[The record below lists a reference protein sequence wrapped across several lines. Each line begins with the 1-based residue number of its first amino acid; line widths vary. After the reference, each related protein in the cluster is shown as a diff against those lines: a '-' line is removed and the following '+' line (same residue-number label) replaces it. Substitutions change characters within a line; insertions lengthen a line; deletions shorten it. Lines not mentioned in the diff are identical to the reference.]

1 MKHIAV
7 LFALLGMSTM
17 GWAQVDPGTFSVIP
31 HVGLNLS
38 TISDESLVNDVG
50 TMKSKY
56 KAGATAGVD
65 LEYRIS
71 TPFAVS
77 VGAYY
82 SREGCNYK
90 DNVLDHPEVGTY
102 SVFSRSYFTIDYLR
116 IPVMARWYATDKL
129 SVGTGLQAG
138 IGLWNRTHTES
149 QEVKVNENGSYTYST
164 DIEKTNTKGNGLR
177 NVLWSVPVSVAVE
190 YERVIVDLRYSIPLS
205 KVYQSDGKRPG
216 GDERIKCWTISVG
229 YRI

>member
-1 MKHIAV
+1 MKHIAA

-17 GWAQVDPGTFSVIP
+17 GWAQVETGTFSVIP
-31 HVGLNLS
+31 RVGLNLS
-38 TISDESLVNDVG
+38 TISDESLTNDVG

-56 KAGATAGVD
+56 KAGAMAGVD

-71 TPFAVS
+71 APFAAS

-90 DNVLDHPEVGTY
+90 DNVLDHPVPGTY
-102 SVFSRSYFTIDYLR
+102 NVLSRSYFTIDYLK
-116 IPVMARWYATDKL
+116 IPVMARWYVTDKF
-129 SVGTGLQAG
+129 SVGTGVQAG

-149 QEVKVNENGSYTYST
+149 QKVKVNNGSYTYST
-164 DIEKTNTKGNGLR
+164 DIEKANVKGNGLR

-190 YERVIVDLRYSIPLS
+190 YERVILDLRYSIPLS
-205 KVYQSDGKRPG
+205 KVYQSDGKHPD
-216 GDERIKCWTISVG
+216 GDERLQCWSISVG

>member
-7 LFALLGMSTM
+7 LLALLGMTSM
-17 GWAQVDPGTFSVIP
+17 SWAQTDPGTFSVIP
-31 HVGLNLS
+31 RVGFNLS
-38 TISDESLVNDVG
+38 TISGESLTTDVG
-50 TMKSKY
+50 TMKSKF
-56 KAGATAGVD
+56 KAGAAAGLD

-71 TPFAVS
+71 APFSAS
-77 VGAYY
+77 IGAYY

-90 DNVLDHPEVGTY
+90 DNVLDQRAVGTY
-102 SVFSRSYFTIDYLR
+102 NVFSRCYFTIDYLK

-129 SVGTGLQAG
+129 SVGTGLQTG

-149 QEVKVNENGSYTYST
+149 QEVKVGESGRYTYST
-164 DIEKTNTKGNGLR
+164 DIEKTNVKGNGLR

-190 YERVIVDLRYSIPLS
+190 YERVIIDLRYSIPLS
-205 KVYQSDGKRPG
+205 KVYQSDGKHPG
-216 GDERIKCWTISVG
+216 GDERVQCWTVSVG

>member
-1 MKHIAV
+1 MKHIAA
-7 LFALLGMSTM
+7 LIALLGMSTM

-31 HVGLNLS
+31 RVGVNLS
-38 TISDESLVNDVG
+38 TISDESLTNDVG

-56 KAGATAGVD
+56 KAGAMAGVD

-71 TPFAVS
+71 KPLAAS

-90 DNVLDHPEVGTY
+90 DNVLDHPVPGTY
-102 SVFSRSYFTIDYLR
+102 NVLSRSYFTIDYLK
-116 IPVMARWYATDKL
+116 IPVMARWYVTDKF
-129 SVGTGLQAG
+129 SVGTGVQAG

-149 QEVKVNENGSYTYST
+149 QKVKVNNGSYTYST
-164 DIEKTNTKGNGLR
+164 DIEKANVKGNGLR

-190 YERVIVDLRYSIPLS
+190 YERVILDLRYSIPLS
-205 KVYQSDGKRPG
+205 KVYQSDGKHPD
-216 GDERIKCWTISVG
+216 GDERLQCWSISVG

>member
-1 MKHIAV
+1 MKHIAA
-7 LFALLGMSTM
+7 LIALLGMSTM

-31 HVGLNLS
+31 RVGVNLS
-38 TISDESLVNDVG
+38 TISDESLVTDVG
-50 TMKSKY
+50 EMKSKY
-56 KAGATAGVD
+56 KAGVTAGVD

-71 TPFAVS
+71 APFAAS

-90 DNVLDHPEVGTY
+90 DNVLDHPEPGTY
-102 SVFSRSYFTIDYLR
+102 NVLSRSYFTIDYLK
-116 IPVMARWYATDKL
+116 IPVMARWYVTDKF
-129 SVGTGLQAG
+129 SVGTGVQAG

-149 QEVKVNENGSYTYST
+149 QKVKVNNGSYTYST
-164 DIEKTNTKGNGLR
+164 DIEKANVKGNGLR

-190 YERVIVDLRYSIPLS
+190 YERVILDLRYSIPLS
-205 KVYQSDGKRPG
+205 KVYQSDGKHPD
-216 GDERIKCWTISVG
+216 GDERLQCWSISVG

>member
-1 MKHIAV
+1 MKHIAA
-7 LFALLGMSTM
+7 LFALMGMSTM
-17 GWAQVDPGTFSVIP
+17 GWAQVETGTFSVIP
-31 HVGLNLS
+31 RVGLNLS
-38 TISDESLVNDVG
+38 TISDESLTTDVG

-56 KAGATAGVD
+56 KAGAMAGVD

-71 TPFAVS
+71 KPLAAS

-90 DNVLDHPEVGTY
+90 DNVLDHPVPGTY
-102 SVFSRSYFTIDYLR
+102 NVLSRSYFTIDYLK
-116 IPVMARWYATDKL
+116 IPVMARWYVTDKF
-129 SVGTGLQAG
+129 SVGTGVQAG

-149 QEVKVNENGSYTYST
+149 QEVKVGESGRYTYST
-164 DIEKTNTKGNGLR
+164 DIEKANVKGNGLR

-190 YERVIVDLRYSIPLS
+190 YERVILDLRYSIPLS
-205 KVYQSDGKRPG
+205 KVYQSDGKHPD
-216 GDERIKCWTISVG
+216 GDERLQCWSISVG

>member
-1 MKHIAV
+1 MKHIAA
-7 LFALLGMSTM
+7 LFALMGMSTM
-17 GWAQVDPGTFSVIP
+17 GWAQVETGTFSVIP
-31 HVGLNLS
+31 RVGLNLS
-38 TISDESLVNDVG
+38 TISDESLTNDVG

-56 KAGATAGVD
+56 KAGAMAGVD

-71 TPFAVS
+71 KPLAAS

-90 DNVLDHPEVGTY
+90 DNVLDHPMPGTY
-102 SVFSRSYFTIDYLR
+102 NVLSRSYFTIDYLK
-116 IPVMARWYATDKL
+116 IPVMARWYVTDKF
-129 SVGTGLQAG
+129 SVGTGVQAG

-149 QEVKVNENGSYTYST
+149 QEVKVNNGSYTYST
-164 DIEKTNTKGNGLR
+164 DIEKANVKGNGLR

-190 YERVIVDLRYSIPLS
+190 YERVILDLRYSIPLS
-205 KVYQSDGKRPG
+205 KVYQSDGKHPD
-216 GDERIKCWTISVG
+216 GDERLQCWSISVG

>member
-1 MKHIAV
+1 MKHIAA
-7 LFALLGMSTM
+7 LIALLGMSTM

-31 HVGLNLS
+31 RVGVNLS
-38 TISDESLVNDVG
+38 TISDESLVTDVG
-50 TMKSKY
+50 EMKSKY
-56 KAGATAGVD
+56 KAGVTAGVD

-71 TPFAVS
+71 APFAAS

-90 DNVLDHPEVGTY
+90 DNVLDHPEPGTY
-102 SVFSRSYFTIDYLR
+102 NVLSRSYFTIDYLK
-116 IPVMARWYATDKL
+116 IPVMARWYVTDKF

-164 DIEKTNTKGNGLR
+164 DIEKTNVRGDGLR

-205 KVYQSDGKRPG
+205 KVYQSNGKNPG
-216 GDERIKCWTISVG
+216 GNERVQCWSISVG
-229 YRI
+229 YRL

>member
-1 MKHIAV
+1 MKHIAA
-7 LFALLGMSTM
+7 LFALMGMSTM
-17 GWAQVDPGTFSVIP
+17 GWAQVETGTFSVIP
-31 HVGLNLS
+31 RVGLNLS
-38 TISDESLVNDVG
+38 TISDESLTTDVG

-56 KAGATAGVD
+56 KAGAMAGVD

-71 TPFAVS
+71 KPLAAS

-90 DNVLDHPEVGTY
+90 DNVLDHPVPGTY
-102 SVFSRSYFTIDYLR
+102 NVLSRSYFTIDYLK
-116 IPVMARWYATDKL
+116 IPVMARWYVTDKF
-129 SVGTGLQAG
+129 SVGTGVQAG

-149 QEVKVNENGSYTYST
+149 QEVKVNNGSYTYST
-164 DIEKTNTKGNGLR
+164 DIEEANVKGNGLR

-190 YERVIVDLRYSIPLS
+190 YERVIIDLRYSIPLS
-205 KVYQSDGKRPG
+205 KVYQSDGKHPG
-216 GDERIKCWTISVG
+216 GDERVQCWTLSVG

>member
-1 MKHIAV
+1 MKHIAA
-7 LFALLGMSTM
+7 LFALMGMSTM
-17 GWAQVDPGTFSVIP
+17 GWAQVETGTFSVIP
-31 HVGLNLS
+31 RVGLNLS
-38 TISDESLVNDVG
+38 TISDESLTTDVG

-56 KAGATAGVD
+56 KAGAMAGVD

-71 TPFAVS
+71 KPLAAS

-90 DNVLDHPEVGTY
+90 DNVLDHPVPGTY
-102 SVFSRSYFTIDYLR
+102 NVLSRSYFTIDYLK
-116 IPVMARWYATDKL
+116 IPVMARWYATDKF
-129 SVGTGLQAG
+129 SVGTGVQAG

-149 QEVKVNENGSYTYST
+149 QEVKVNNGSYTYST
-164 DIEKTNTKGNGLR
+164 DIEEANVKGNGLR

-190 YERVIVDLRYSIPLS
+190 YERVILDLRYSIPLS
-205 KVYQSDGKRPG
+205 KVYQSDGKHPD
-216 GDERIKCWTISVG
+216 GDERLQCWSISVG

>member
-1 MKHIAV
+1 MKHIAA

-17 GWAQVDPGTFSVIP
+17 GWAQVETGTFSVIP
-31 HVGLNLS
+31 RVGLNLS
-38 TISDESLVNDVG
+38 TISDESLTNDVG

-56 KAGATAGVD
+56 KAGAMAGVD

-71 TPFAVS
+71 EPLAAS

-90 DNVLDHPEVGTY
+90 DNVLDHPVPGTY
-102 SVFSRSYFTIDYLR
+102 NVLSRSYFTIDYLK
-116 IPVMARWYATDKL
+116 IPVMARWYVTDKF
-129 SVGTGLQAG
+129 SVGTGVQAG

-149 QEVKVNENGSYTYST
+149 QEVKINNGSYTYST
-164 DIEKTNTKGNGLR
+164 DIEEANVKGNGLR

-190 YERVIVDLRYSIPLS
+190 YERVILDLRYSIPLS
-205 KVYQSDGKRPG
+205 KVYQSDGKHPD
-216 GDERIKCWTISVG
+216 GDERLQCWSISVG

>member
-1 MKHIAV
+1 MKHIAA

-17 GWAQVDPGTFSVIP
+17 GWAQVETGTFSVIP
-31 HVGLNLS
+31 RVGLNLS
-38 TISDESLVNDVG
+38 TISDESLTNDVG

-56 KAGATAGVD
+56 KAGAMAGVD

-71 TPFAVS
+71 KPLAAS

-90 DNVLDHPEVGTY
+90 DNVLDHPVPGTY
-102 SVFSRSYFTIDYLR
+102 NVLSRSYFTIDYLK
-116 IPVMARWYATDKL
+116 IPVMARWYVTDKF
-129 SVGTGLQAG
+129 SVGTGVQAG

-164 DIEKTNTKGNGLR
+164 DIEEANVKGNGLR

-190 YERVIVDLRYSIPLS
+190 YERVILDLRYSIPLS
-205 KVYQSDGKRPG
+205 KVYQSDGKHPD
-216 GDERIKCWTISVG
+216 GDERLQCWSISVG

>member
-1 MKHIAV
+1 MKHIAA
-7 LFALLGMSTM
+7 LIALLGMSTM
-17 GWAQVDPGTFSVIP
+17 GWAQVDSGTFSVIP
-31 HVGLNLS
+31 RVGVNLS

-50 TMKSKY
+50 EMKSKY
-56 KAGATAGVD
+56 KAGVTAGVD

-71 TPFAVS
+71 APFAAS

-90 DNVLDHPEVGTY
+90 DNVLDHPAPGTY
-102 SVFSRSYFTIDYLR
+102 NVLSRSYFTIDYLK
-116 IPVMARWYATDKL
+116 IPVMARWYVTDKL
-129 SVGTGLQAG
+129 SVGTGVQAG

-149 QEVKVNENGSYTYST
+149 QVVKINNGSYTYST
-164 DIEKTNTKGNGLR
+164 DIEEANVKGNGLR

-205 KVYQSDGKRPG
+205 KVYQSNGKNPG
-216 GDERIKCWTISVG
+216 GNERVQCWSISVG
-229 YRI
+229 YRL

>member
-1 MKHIAV
+1 MKHIAA
-7 LFALLGMSTM
+7 LFALMGMSTM
-17 GWAQVDPGTFSVIP
+17 GWAQVETGTFSVIP
-31 HVGLNLS
+31 RVGLNLS
-38 TISDESLVNDVG
+38 TISDESLTTDVG

-56 KAGATAGVD
+56 KAGAMAGVD

-71 TPFAVS
+71 EPLAAS

-90 DNVLDHPEVGTY
+90 DNVLDHPVPGTY
-102 SVFSRSYFTIDYLR
+102 NVLSRSYFTIDYLK
-116 IPVMARWYATDKL
+116 IPVMARWYVTDKF
-129 SVGTGLQAG
+129 SVGTGVQAG

-149 QEVKVNENGSYTYST
+149 QEVKVNNGSYTYST
-164 DIEKTNTKGNGLR
+164 DIEKANVKGNGLR

-190 YERVIVDLRYSIPLS
+190 YERVILDLRYSIPLS
-205 KVYQSDGKRPG
+205 KVYQSDGKHPD
-216 GDERIKCWTISVG
+216 GDERLQCWSISVG

>member
-1 MKHIAV
+1 MKHIAA

-17 GWAQVDPGTFSVIP
+17 GWAQVETGTFSVIP
-31 HVGLNLS
+31 RVGLNLS
-38 TISDESLVNDVG
+38 TISDESLTNDVG

-56 KAGATAGVD
+56 KAGAMAGVD

-71 TPFAVS
+71 KPLAAS

-90 DNVLDHPEVGTY
+90 DNVLDHPMPGTY
-102 SVFSRSYFTIDYLR
+102 NVLSRSYFTIDYLK
-116 IPVMARWYATDKL
+116 IPVMARWYVTDKF
-129 SVGTGLQAG
+129 SVGTGVQAG

-149 QEVKVNENGSYTYST
+149 QEVKVNNGSYTYST
-164 DIEKTNTKGNGLR
+164 DIEKANVKGNGLR

-190 YERVIVDLRYSIPLS
+190 YERVILDLRYSIPLS
-205 KVYQSDGKRPG
+205 KVYQSDGKHPD
-216 GDERIKCWTISVG
+216 GDERLQCWSISVG

>member
-1 MKHIAV
+1 MKHIAA

-17 GWAQVDPGTFSVIP
+17 GWAQVEPGTFSVIP
-31 HVGLNLS
+31 RVGVNLS
-38 TISDESLVNDVG
+38 TISNESLVNEVG
-50 TMKSKY
+50 EMKSKF
-56 KAGATAGVD
+56 KAGAAAGLD

-71 TPFAVS
+71 APFSAS
-77 VGAYY
+77 IGAYY

-90 DNVLDHPEVGTY
+90 DNVLDQRELGTY
-102 SVFSRSYFTIDYLR
+102 NVFSRCYFTIDYLK

-138 IGLWNRTHTES
+138 VGLWNRTHTES
-149 QEVKVNENGSYTYST
+149 QKVKVNENGSYTYST
-164 DIEKTNTKGNGLR
+164 DIEKANVKGNGLR
-177 NVLWSVPVSVAVE
+177 NVLWSVPVSVAME

-205 KVYQSDGKRPG
+205 KVYRSNDKNPG
-216 GDERIKCWTISVG
+216 GGERVQCWSISVG

>member
-1 MKHIAV
+1 MKHIAA

-17 GWAQVDPGTFSVIP
+17 GWAQVETGTFSVIP
-31 HVGLNLS
+31 RVGLNLS
-38 TISDESLVNDVG
+38 TISDESLTTDVG

-56 KAGATAGVD
+56 KAGAMAGVD

-71 TPFAVS
+71 EPLAAS

-90 DNVLDHPEVGTY
+90 DNVLDHPVPGTY
-102 SVFSRSYFTIDYLR
+102 NVLSRSYFTIDYLK
-116 IPVMARWYATDKL
+116 IPVMARWYVTDKF
-129 SVGTGLQAG
+129 SVGTGVQAG

-149 QEVKVNENGSYTYST
+149 QEVKINNGSYTYST
-164 DIEKTNTKGNGLR
+164 DIEEANVKGNGLR

-190 YERVIVDLRYSIPLS
+190 YERVILDLRYSIPLS
-205 KVYQSDGKRPG
+205 KVYQSDGKHPD
-216 GDERIKCWTISVG
+216 GDERLQCWSISVG

>member
-1 MKHIAV
+1 MKHIAA
-7 LFALLGMSTM
+7 LFALMGMSTM
-17 GWAQVDPGTFSVIP
+17 GWAQVETGTFSVIP
-31 HVGLNLS
+31 RVGLNLS
-38 TISDESLVNDVG
+38 TISDESLTTDVG

-56 KAGATAGVD
+56 KAGAMAGVD

-71 TPFAVS
+71 KPLAAS

-90 DNVLDHPEVGTY
+90 DNVLDHPVPGTY
-102 SVFSRSYFTIDYLR
+102 NVLSRSYFTIDYLK
-116 IPVMARWYATDKL
+116 IPVMARWYVTDKF
-129 SVGTGLQAG
+129 SVGTGVQAG

-149 QEVKVNENGSYTYST
+149 QEVKINNGSYTYST
-164 DIEKTNTKGNGLR
+164 DIEEANVKGNGLR

-190 YERVIVDLRYSIPLS
+190 YERVILDLRYSIPLS
-205 KVYQSDGKRPG
+205 KVYQADGKQPD
-216 GDERIKCWTISVG
+216 GDERLQCWSISVG

>member
-1 MKHIAV
+1 MKHIAA

-17 GWAQVDPGTFSVIP
+17 GWAQVETGTFSVIP
-31 HVGLNLS
+31 RVGLNLS
-38 TISDESLVNDVG
+38 TISDESLTNDVG

-56 KAGATAGVD
+56 KAGAMAGVD

-71 TPFAVS
+71 KPLAAS

-90 DNVLDHPEVGTY
+90 DNVLDHPVPGTY
-102 SVFSRSYFTIDYLR
+102 NVLSRSYFTIDYLK
-116 IPVMARWYATDKL
+116 IPVMARWYVTDKF
-129 SVGTGLQAG
+129 SVGTGVQAG

-149 QEVKVNENGSYTYST
+149 QEVKVNNGSYTYST
-164 DIEKTNTKGNGLR
+164 DIEKANVKGNGLR

-190 YERVIVDLRYSIPLS
+190 YERVILDLRYSIPLS
-205 KVYQSDGKRPG
+205 KVYQSDGKHPD
-216 GDERIKCWTISVG
+216 GDERLQCWSISVG

>member
-1 MKHIAV
+1 MKHIAA

-17 GWAQVDPGTFSVIP
+17 GWAQVETGTFSVIP
-31 HVGLNLS
+31 RVGLNLS
-38 TISDESLVNDVG
+38 TISDESLTTDVG

-56 KAGATAGVD
+56 KAGAMAGVD

-71 TPFAVS
+71 KPLAAS

-90 DNVLDHPEVGTY
+90 DNVLDHPVPGTY
-102 SVFSRSYFTIDYLR
+102 NVLSRSYFTIDYLK
-116 IPVMARWYATDKL
+116 IPVMARWYVTDKF
-129 SVGTGLQAG
+129 SVGTGVQAG

-149 QEVKVNENGSYTYST
+149 QEVKVNNGSYTYST
-164 DIEKTNTKGNGLR
+164 DIEKANVKGNGLR

-190 YERVIVDLRYSIPLS
+190 YERVILDLRYSIPLS
-205 KVYQSDGKRPG
+205 KVYQSDGKHPD
-216 GDERIKCWTISVG
+216 GDERLQCWSISVG

>member
-1 MKHIAV
+1 MKHIAA
-7 LFALLGMSTM
+7 LFALMGMSTM
-17 GWAQVDPGTFSVIP
+17 GWAQVETGTFSVIP
-31 HVGLNLS
+31 RVGLNLS
-38 TISDESLVNDVG
+38 TISDESLTNDVG

-56 KAGATAGVD
+56 KAGAMAGVD

-71 TPFAVS
+71 EPLAAS

-90 DNVLDHPEVGTY
+90 DNVLDHPVPGTY
-102 SVFSRSYFTIDYLR
+102 NVLSRSYFTIDYLK
-116 IPVMARWYATDKL
+116 IPVMARWYVTDKF
-129 SVGTGLQAG
+129 SVGTGVQAG

-149 QEVKVNENGSYTYST
+149 QEVKVNNGSYTYST
-164 DIEKTNTKGNGLR
+164 DIEKANVKGNGLR

-190 YERVIVDLRYSIPLS
+190 YERVILDLRYSIPLS
-205 KVYQSDGKRPG
+205 KAYQSDGKHPD
-216 GDERIKCWTISVG
+216 GDERLQCWSISVG

>member
-1 MKHIAV
+1 MKHIAA

-17 GWAQVDPGTFSVIP
+17 GWAQVETGTFSVIP
-31 HVGLNLS
+31 RVGLNLS
-38 TISDESLVNDVG
+38 TISDESLTNDVG

-56 KAGATAGVD
+56 KAGAMAGVD

-71 TPFAVS
+71 APFAAS

-90 DNVLDHPEVGTY
+90 DNVLDHPVPGTY
-102 SVFSRSYFTIDYLR
+102 NVLSRSYFTIDYLK
-116 IPVMARWYATDKL
+116 IPVMARWYVTDKF
-129 SVGTGLQAG
+129 SVGTGVQAG

-149 QEVKVNENGSYTYST
+149 QEVKVNNGSYTYST
-164 DIEKTNTKGNGLR
+164 DIEEANVKGNGLR

-190 YERVIVDLRYSIPLS
+190 YERVILDLRYSIPLS
-205 KVYQSDGKRPG
+205 KVYQSDGKHPD
-216 GDERIKCWTISVG
+216 GDERLQCWSISVG

>member
-1 MKHIAV
+1 MKHIAA

-17 GWAQVDPGTFSVIP
+17 GWAQVETGTFSVIP
-31 HVGLNLS
+31 RVGLNLS
-38 TISDESLVNDVG
+38 TISDESLTTDVG

-56 KAGATAGVD
+56 KAGAMAGVD

-71 TPFAVS
+71 KPLAAS

-90 DNVLDHPEVGTY
+90 DNVLDHPVPGTY
-102 SVFSRSYFTIDYLR
+102 NVLSRSYFTIDYLK
-116 IPVMARWYATDKL
+116 IPVMARWYVTDKF
-129 SVGTGLQAG
+129 SVGTGVQAG

-149 QEVKVNENGSYTYST
+149 QEVKINNGSYTYST
-164 DIEKTNTKGNGLR
+164 DIEEANVKGNGLR

-190 YERVIVDLRYSIPLS
+190 YERVILDLRYSIPLS
-205 KVYQSDGKRPG
+205 KVYQSDGKHPD
-216 GDERIKCWTISVG
+216 GDERLQCWSISVG

>member
-1 MKHIAV
+1 MKHIAA

-17 GWAQVDPGTFSVIP
+17 GWAQVETGTFSVIP
-31 HVGLNLS
+31 RVGLNLS
-38 TISDESLVNDVG
+38 TISDESLTNDVG

-56 KAGATAGVD
+56 KAGAMAGVD

-71 TPFAVS
+71 KPLAAS

-90 DNVLDHPEVGTY
+90 DNVLDHPVPGTY
-102 SVFSRSYFTIDYLR
+102 NVLSRSYFTIDYLK
-116 IPVMARWYATDKL
+116 IPVMARWYVTDKF
-129 SVGTGLQAG
+129 SVGTGVQAG

-149 QEVKVNENGSYTYST
+149 QEVKVNNGSYTYST
-164 DIEKTNTKGNGLR
+164 DIEEANVKGNGLR

-190 YERVIVDLRYSIPLS
+190 YERVILNLRYSIPLS
-205 KVYQSDGKRPG
+205 KVYQSDGKHPD
-216 GDERIKCWTISVG
+216 GDERLQCWSISVG

>member
-1 MKHIAV
+1 MKHIAA
-7 LFALLGMSTM
+7 LFALMGMSTM
-17 GWAQVDPGTFSVIP
+17 GWAQVETGTFSVIP
-31 HVGLNLS
+31 RVGLNLS
-38 TISDESLVNDVG
+38 TISDESLTNDVG

-56 KAGATAGVD
+56 KAGAMAGVD

-71 TPFAVS
+71 KPLAAS

-90 DNVLDHPEVGTY
+90 DNVLDHPVPGTY
-102 SVFSRSYFTIDYLR
+102 NVLSRSYFTIDYLK
-116 IPVMARWYATDKL
+116 IPVMARWYVTDKF
-129 SVGTGLQAG
+129 SVGTGVQAG

-149 QEVKVNENGSYTYST
+149 QEVKINNGSYTYST
-164 DIEKTNTKGNGLR
+164 DIEEANVKGNGLR

-190 YERVIVDLRYSIPLS
+190 YERVILDLRYSIPLS
-205 KVYQSDGKRPG
+205 KVYQSDGKHPD
-216 GDERIKCWTISVG
+216 GDERLQCWSISVG

>member
-1 MKHIAV
+1 MKHIAA
-7 LFALLGMSTM
+7 LFALMGMSTM
-17 GWAQVDPGTFSVIP
+17 GWAQVETGTFSVIP
-31 HVGLNLS
+31 RVGLNLS
-38 TISDESLVNDVG
+38 TISDESLTNDVG

-56 KAGATAGVD
+56 KAGAMAGVD

-71 TPFAVS
+71 KPLAAS

-90 DNVLDHPEVGTY
+90 DNVLDHPVPGTY
-102 SVFSRSYFTIDYLR
+102 NVLSRSYFTIDYLK
-116 IPVMARWYATDKL
+116 IPVMARWYVTDKF
-129 SVGTGLQAG
+129 SVGTGVQAG

-149 QEVKVNENGSYTYST
+149 QEVKVNNGSYTYST
-164 DIEKTNTKGNGLR
+164 DIEKANVKGKGLR

-190 YERVIVDLRYSIPLS
+190 YERVILDLRYSIPLS
-205 KVYQSDGKRPG
+205 KVYQSDGKHPD
-216 GDERIKCWTISVG
+216 GDERLQCWSISVG

>member
-1 MKHIAV
+1 MKHIAA
-7 LFALLGMSTM
+7 LIALLGMSTM

-31 HVGLNLS
+31 RVGVNLS
-38 TISDESLVNDVG
+38 TISDESLVTDVG
-50 TMKSKY
+50 EMKSKY
-56 KAGATAGVD
+56 KAGVTAGVD

-71 TPFAVS
+71 APFAAS

-90 DNVLDHPEVGTY
+90 DNVLDHPEPGTY
-102 SVFSRSYFTIDYLR
+102 NVLSRSYFTIDYLK
-116 IPVMARWYATDKL
+116 IPVMARWYVTDKF
-129 SVGTGLQAG
+129 SVGTGVQAG

-149 QEVKVNENGSYTYST
+149 QEVKVNNGSYTYST
-164 DIEKTNTKGNGLR
+164 DIEKANVKGNGLR

-190 YERVIVDLRYSIPLS
+190 YERVILDLRYSIPLS
-205 KVYQSDGKRPG
+205 KVYQSDGKHPD
-216 GDERIKCWTISVG
+216 GDERLQCWSISVG

>member
-1 MKHIAV
+1 MKHIAA

-31 HVGLNLS
+31 RVGVNLS
-38 TISDESLVNDVG
+38 TISDESLTNDVG

-56 KAGATAGVD
+56 KAGAMAGVD

-71 TPFAVS
+71 KPLAAS

-90 DNVLDHPEVGTY
+90 DNVLDHPVPGTY
-102 SVFSRSYFTIDYLR
+102 NVLSRSYFTIDYLK
-116 IPVMARWYATDKL
+116 IPVMARWYVTDKF
-129 SVGTGLQAG
+129 SVGTGVQAG

-149 QEVKVNENGSYTYST
+149 QEVKVNNGSYTYST
-164 DIEKTNTKGNGLR
+164 DIEKTNVKGNGLR

-190 YERVIVDLRYSIPLS
+190 YERVIIDLRYSIPLS
-205 KVYQSDGKRPG
+205 KVYQSDGKHPD
-216 GDERIKCWTISVG
+216 GDERLQCWSISVG

>member
-1 MKHIAV
+1 MKHIAA
-7 LFALLGMSTM
+7 LFALMGMSTM
-17 GWAQVDPGTFSVIP
+17 GWAQVETGTFSVIP
-31 HVGLNLS
+31 RVGLNLS
-38 TISDESLVNDVG
+38 TISDESLTNDVG

-56 KAGATAGVD
+56 KAGAMAGVD

-71 TPFAVS
+71 KPLAAS

-90 DNVLDHPEVGTY
+90 DNVLDHPVPGTY
-102 SVFSRSYFTIDYLR
+102 NVLSRSYFTIDYLK
-116 IPVMARWYATDKL
+116 IPVMARWYVTDKF
-129 SVGTGLQAG
+129 SVGTGVQAG

-149 QEVKVNENGSYTYST
+149 QEVKVNNGSYTYST
-164 DIEKTNTKGNGLR
+164 DIEEANVKGNGLR

-190 YERVIVDLRYSIPLS
+190 YERVILDLRYSIPLS
-205 KVYQSDGKRPG
+205 KVYQSDGKHPD
-216 GDERIKCWTISVG
+216 GDERLQCWSISVG

>member
-1 MKHIAV
+1 MKHIAA

-17 GWAQVDPGTFSVIP
+17 GWAQVETGTFSVIP
-31 HVGLNLS
+31 RVGLNLS
-38 TISDESLVNDVG
+38 TISDESLTNDVG

-56 KAGATAGVD
+56 KAGAMAGVD

-71 TPFAVS
+71 EPLAAS

-90 DNVLDHPEVGTY
+90 DNVLDHPVPGTY
-102 SVFSRSYFTIDYLR
+102 NVLSRSYFTIDYLK
-116 IPVMARWYATDKL
+116 IPVMARWYVTDKF
-129 SVGTGLQAG
+129 SVGTGVQAG

-149 QEVKVNENGSYTYST
+149 QEVKVNNGSYTYST
-164 DIEKTNTKGNGLR
+164 DIEEANVKGNGLR

-190 YERVIVDLRYSIPLS
+190 YERVILDLRYSIPLS
-205 KVYQSDGKRPG
+205 KVYQSDGKHPD
-216 GDERIKCWTISVG
+216 GDERLQCWSISVG

>member
-1 MKHIAV
+1 MKHIAA
-7 LFALLGMSTM
+7 LFALMGMSTM
-17 GWAQVDPGTFSVIP
+17 GWAQVEPGTFSVIP
-31 HVGLNLS
+31 RVGVNLS
-38 TISDESLVNDVG
+38 TISNESLVNEVG
-50 TMKSKY
+50 EMKSKF
-56 KAGATAGVD
+56 KAGAAAGLD

-71 TPFAVS
+71 APFSAS
-77 VGAYY
+77 IGAYY

-90 DNVLDHPEVGTY
+90 DNVLDQRELGTY
-102 SVFSRSYFTIDYLR
+102 NVFSRCYFTIDYLK

-138 IGLWNRTHTES
+138 VGLWNRTHTES

-164 DIEKTNTKGNGLR
+164 DIEKANVKGNGLR
-177 NVLWSVPVSVAVE
+177 NVLWSVPVSVAME

-205 KVYQSDGKRPG
+205 KVYRSNGKNPG
-216 GDERIKCWTISVG
+216 GGERVQCWSISVG

>member
-1 MKHIAV
+1 MKHIAA

-17 GWAQVDPGTFSVIP
+17 GWAQVETGTFSVIP
-31 HVGLNLS
+31 RVGLNLS
-38 TISDESLVNDVG
+38 TISDESLTTDVG

-56 KAGATAGVD
+56 KAGAMAGVD

-71 TPFAVS
+71 EPLAAS

-90 DNVLDHPEVGTY
+90 DNVLDHPMPGTY
-102 SVFSRSYFTIDYLR
+102 NVLSRSYFTIDYLK
-116 IPVMARWYATDKL
+116 IPVMARWYVTDKF
-129 SVGTGLQAG
+129 SVGTGVQAG

-149 QEVKVNENGSYTYST
+149 QKVKVNNGSYTYST
-164 DIEKTNTKGNGLR
+164 DIEEANVKGNGLR

-190 YERVIVDLRYSIPLS
+190 YERVILDLRYSIPLS
-205 KVYQSDGKRPG
+205 KVYQSDGKHPD
-216 GDERIKCWTISVG
+216 GDERLQCWSISVG

>member
-1 MKHIAV
+1 MKHIAA

-17 GWAQVDPGTFSVIP
+17 GWAQVEPGTFSVIP
-31 HVGLNLS
+31 RVGVNLS
-38 TISDESLVNDVG
+38 TISNESLVNEVG
-50 TMKSKY
+50 EMKSKF
-56 KAGATAGVD
+56 KAGAAAGLD

-71 TPFAVS
+71 APFSAS
-77 VGAYY
+77 IGAYY

-90 DNVLDHPEVGTY
+90 DNVLDQRELGTY
-102 SVFSRSYFTIDYLR
+102 NVFSRCYFTIDYLK

-164 DIEKTNTKGNGLR
+164 DIEKANVKGNGLR
-177 NVLWSVPVSVAVE
+177 NVLWSVPVSVAME

-205 KVYQSDGKRPG
+205 KVYRSNGKNPG
-216 GDERIKCWTISVG
+216 GGERVQCWSISVG

>member
-1 MKHIAV
+1 MKHIAA
-7 LFALLGMSTM
+7 LFALMGMSTM
-17 GWAQVDPGTFSVIP
+17 GWAQVETGTFSVIP
-31 HVGLNLS
+31 RVGLNLS
-38 TISDESLVNDVG
+38 TISDESLTTDVG

-56 KAGATAGVD
+56 KAGAMAGVD

-71 TPFAVS
+71 KPLAAS

-90 DNVLDHPEVGTY
+90 DNVLDHPVPGTY
-102 SVFSRSYFTIDYLR
+102 NVLSRSYFTIDYLK
-116 IPVMARWYATDKL
+116 IPVMARWYVTDKF
-129 SVGTGLQAG
+129 SVGTGVQAG

-149 QEVKVNENGSYTYST
+149 QEVKINNGSYTYST
-164 DIEKTNTKGNGLR
+164 DIEEANVKGNGLR

-190 YERVIVDLRYSIPLS
+190 YERVILNLRYSIPLS
-205 KVYQSDGKRPG
+205 KVYQSDGKHPD
-216 GDERIKCWTISVG
+216 GDERLQCWSISVG

>member
-1 MKHIAV
+1 MKHIAA
-7 LFALLGMSTM
+7 LFALMGMSTM
-17 GWAQVDPGTFSVIP
+17 GWAQVETGTFSVIP
-31 HVGLNLS
+31 RVGLNLS
-38 TISDESLVNDVG
+38 TISDESLTTDVG

-56 KAGATAGVD
+56 KAGAMAGVD

-71 TPFAVS
+71 KPLAAS

-90 DNVLDHPEVGTY
+90 DNVLDHPMPGTY
-102 SVFSRSYFTIDYLR
+102 NVLSRSYFTIDYLK
-116 IPVMARWYATDKL
+116 IPVMARWYVTDKF
-129 SVGTGLQAG
+129 SVGTGVQAG

-149 QEVKVNENGSYTYST
+149 QEVKVNNGSYTYST
-164 DIEKTNTKGNGLR
+164 DIEKANVKGNGLR

-190 YERVIVDLRYSIPLS
+190 YERVILDLRYSIPLS
-205 KVYQSDGKRPG
+205 KVYQSDGKHPD
-216 GDERIKCWTISVG
+216 GDERLQCWSISVG

>member
-1 MKHIAV
+1 MKHIAA
-7 LFALLGMSTM
+7 LFALMGMSTM
-17 GWAQVDPGTFSVIP
+17 GWAQVETGTFSVIP
-31 HVGLNLS
+31 RVGLNLS
-38 TISDESLVNDVG
+38 TISDESLTNDVG

-56 KAGATAGVD
+56 KAGAMAGVD

-71 TPFAVS
+71 KPLAAS

-90 DNVLDHPEVGTY
+90 DNVLDHPVPGTY
-102 SVFSRSYFTIDYLR
+102 NVLSRSYFTIDYLK
-116 IPVMARWYATDKL
+116 IPVMARWYVTDKF
-129 SVGTGLQAG
+129 SVGTGVQAG

-149 QEVKVNENGSYTYST
+149 QEVKVNNGSYTYST
-164 DIEKTNTKGNGLR
+164 DIEEANVKGNGLR

-190 YERVIVDLRYSIPLS
+190 YERVILNLRYSIPLS
-205 KVYQSDGKRPG
+205 KVYQSDGKHPD
-216 GDERIKCWTISVG
+216 GDERLQCWSISVG

>member
-1 MKHIAV
+1 MKHIAA
-7 LFALLGMSTM
+7 LFALMGMSTM
-17 GWAQVDPGTFSVIP
+17 GWAQVETGTFSVIP
-31 HVGLNLS
+31 RVGLNLS
-38 TISDESLVNDVG
+38 TISDESLTNDVG

-56 KAGATAGVD
+56 KAGAMAGVD

-71 TPFAVS
+71 KPLAAS

-90 DNVLDHPEVGTY
+90 DNVLDHPVPGTY
-102 SVFSRSYFTIDYLR
+102 NVLSRSYFTIDYLK
-116 IPVMARWYATDKL
+116 IPVMARWYVTDKF
-129 SVGTGLQAG
+129 SVGTGVQAG

-149 QEVKVNENGSYTYST
+149 QEVKVNNGSYTYST
-164 DIEKTNTKGNGLR
+164 DIEKANVKGNGLR

-190 YERVIVDLRYSIPLS
+190 YERVILDLRYSIPLS
-205 KVYQSDGKRPG
+205 KVYQSDGKHPD
-216 GDERIKCWTISVG
+216 GDERLQCWSISVG

>member
-1 MKHIAV
+1 MKHIAA

-17 GWAQVDPGTFSVIP
+17 GWAQVETGTFSVIP
-31 HVGLNLS
+31 RVGLNLS
-38 TISDESLVNDVG
+38 TISDESLTNDVG

-56 KAGATAGVD
+56 KAGAMAGVD

-71 TPFAVS
+71 KPLAAS

-90 DNVLDHPEVGTY
+90 DNVLDHPVPGTY
-102 SVFSRSYFTIDYLR
+102 NVLSRSYFTIDYLK
-116 IPVMARWYATDKL
+116 IPVMARWYVTDKF
-129 SVGTGLQAG
+129 SVGTGVQAG

-149 QEVKVNENGSYTYST
+149 QKVKVNNGSYTYST
-164 DIEKTNTKGNGLR
+164 DIEEANVKGNGLR

-190 YERVIVDLRYSIPLS
+190 YERVILDLRYSIPLS
-205 KVYQSDGKRPG
+205 KVYQSDGKHPD
-216 GDERIKCWTISVG
+216 GDERLQCWSISVG

>member
-1 MKHIAV
+1 MKHIAA

-17 GWAQVDPGTFSVIP
+17 GWAQVDSGTFSVIP
-31 HVGLNLS
+31 RVGVNLS

-50 TMKSKY
+50 EMKSKY
-56 KAGATAGVD
+56 KAGAMAGVD

-71 TPFAVS
+71 EPLAAS

-90 DNVLDHPEVGTY
+90 DNTLEHPGVRTYNVL
-102 SVFSRSYFTIDYLR
+102 SRSYFTIDYLK
-116 IPVMARWYATDKL
+116 IPVMARWYATDEL
-129 SVGTGLQAG
+129 SVGAGLQAG

-190 YERVIVDLRYSIPLS
+190 YQRVIVDLRYSIPLS
-205 KVYQSDGKRPG
+205 KVYQSDGKHSD
-216 GDERIKCWTISVG
+216 GDERVKCWTISVG